1 MKEVLRIVGGGDS
14 HLTADRVKV
23 RGGEKYQNELPDG
36 ILTRKLYHFEMKFF
50 IYVSYL
56 SCVSKL
62 PPVILFNRLLALI
75 LKMISQ

>member
-36 ILTRKLYHFEMKFF
+36 ILTRKLSTILKFNF
-50 IYVSYL
+50 HL
-56 SCVSKL
+56 SILHIVSKNYHQ
-62 PPVILFNRLLALI
+62 LFSLTASLL
-75 LKMISQ
+75 

>member
-36 ILTRKLYHFEMKFF
+36 ILTRKLYHFERKFF
-50 IYVSYL
+50 MYV
-56 SCVSKL
+56 
-62 PPVILFNRLLALI
+62 
-75 LKMISQ
+75 